1 MKRCF
6 QTMIICVILVCF
18 GATNLQA
25 GNILDNVR
33 QSGEVRCGVVDANL
47 PGLSILDS
55 TGKWTGFWVDM
66 CRAIAAAS
74 VGDPEA
80 VRYVPVTE
88 STRAA
93 ALRGNAIDVMSANT
107 TWILSREA
115 GTGIRFAEPVLY
127 DGQGFLGRTDAKD
140 KNLKSFGPAR
150 VCVRDGTTTLK
161 NLQELAKN
169 EYPDLIP
176 VPFQSAKTLMEGF
189 FLQKC
194 DLLTADKTILATTR
208 MVGDVAKEHFVL
220 LPETVSKEPLA
231 LSVRDDDPQWFSIVR
246 WSTLVMIKAEEKG
259 ITSANVDSFANSTDP
274 EIRLLLGF
282 EGGLGDALGLDNAW
296 AMRIIHAVGNYGEVF
311 DRNLGPNTPMGME
324 RGENQLW
331 SKGGLM
337 YSPPVR

>member
-127 DGQGFLGRTDAKD
+127 DGQGFLGRADAKD

-220 LPETVSKEPLA
+220 LPE
-231 LSVRDDDPQWFSIVR
+231 
-246 WSTLVMIKAEEKG
+246 TLVMIKAEEKG

-337 YSPPVR
+337 YSTPVR